1 MGVAR
6 QIDLG
11 MFMNLVKA
19 LIFMRMRDV
28 LTGVLYLAT
37 IDLLQLIDFKRLYK
51 SSDLWSTHA
60 SNPHEGQSC
69 GMLRDWQR
77 EERFVL
83 TLWPR
88 REYLNVFE

>member
-1 MGVAR
+1 M
-6 QIDLG
+6 G

-19 LIFMRMRDV
+19 LIFMRMRGV
-28 LTGVLYLAT
+28 LTGKIAQVLYLAT
-37 IDLLQLIDFKRLYK
+37 IDFLQLIDFKSVYK

-88 REYLNVFE
+88 TEYLNVFE